1 MRSDRFTLIIKFKK
15 TDLCGSPRFS
25 CFRRIF
31 PHSIFVAQR
40 FERDLL
46 RRLLRLLPFCG
57 TIVFDNAYPYLWF
70 VRRAFGS
77 PDIIRRAGL
86 SIRNLVG
93 VFWRMILFPTDPDG
107 GDVYSRCRRGGNA
120 VFFGCGEAVHPDG
133 AVGYR
138 RVPALSA
145 LFHTLSQP
153 LPVPKNGTFS
163 LSRAQ
168 SRTCSGYAEA
178 RKRRE
183 KINFSIPRL
192 PTVRILR
199 LGKMQPKFAL
209 VLGLFVLWLRRRY
222 SRSAMRK

>member
-1 MRSDRFTLIIKFKK
+1 MRSDRFILIIKFKK

-57 TIVFDNAYPYLWF
+57 TIVFDNAYPYLGF

-107 GDVYSRCRRGGNA
+107 GDVYSRCRRGGA
-120 VFFGCGEAVHPDG
+120 MRCFLGVEKPFI
-133 AVGYR
+133 
-138 RVPALSA
+138 
-145 LFHTLSQP
+145 
-153 LPVPKNGTFS
+153 
-163 LSRAQ
+163 
-168 SRTCSGYAEA
+168 RTERWGIGGFRHC
-178 RKRRE
+178 RLC
-183 KINFSIPRL
+183 SIP
-192 PTVRILR
+192 
-199 LGKMQPKFAL
+199 
-209 VLGLFVLWLRRRY
+209 
-222 SRSAMRK
+222 

>member
-1 MRSDRFTLIIKFKK
+1 MKLNFLKIVSLNYSVINHEIMRSDRFILIIKFKK

-40 FERDLL
+40 FERNLL

-93 VFWRMILFPTDPDG
+93 VFWRMILFPTDSDG
-107 GDVYSRCRRGGNA
+107 GDGYDRCGDAEKA
-120 VFFGCGEAVHPDG
+120 V
-133 AVGYR
+133 R
-138 RVPALSA
+138 W
-145 LFHTLSQP
+145 
-153 LPVPKNGTFS
+153 
-163 LSRAQ
+163 
-168 SRTCSGYAEA
+168 
-178 RKRRE
+178 
-183 KINFSIPRL
+183 NF
-192 PTVRILR
+192 
-199 LGKMQPKFAL
+199 
-209 VLGLFVLWLRRRY
+209 
-222 SRSAMRK
+222 

>member
-1 MRSDRFTLIIKFKK
+1 MRSDRFILIIKFKK

-77 PDIIRRAGL
+77 PDIMQRAGL

-107 GDVYSRCRRGGNA
+107 GDVYSRCRRGAMRCFLG
-120 VFFGCGEAVHPDG
+120 VEKPFIRTERWGIG
-133 AVGYR
+133 
-138 RVPALSA
+138 VPALSA

-178 RKRRE
+178 RKRR
-183 KINFSIPRL
+183 
-192 PTVRILR
+192 
-199 LGKMQPKFAL
+199 MKFNETDM
-209 VLGLFVLWLRRRY
+209 GGER
-222 SRSAMRK
+222 

>member
-1 MRSDRFTLIIKFKK
+1 MIYNGIIQGNDFSKNLI
-15 TDLCGSPRFS
+15 S
-25 CFRRIF
+25 
-31 PHSIFVAQR
+31 
-40 FERDLL
+40 FE
-46 RRLLRLLPFCG
+46 
-57 TIVFDNAYPYLWF
+57 NEKY
-70 VRRAFGS
+70 
-77 PDIIRRAGL
+77 
-86 SIRNLVG
+86 
-93 VFWRMILFPTDPDG
+93 ILFDCEI
-107 GDVYSRCRRGGNA
+107 YSEFLYLHKRLRNTEYINRIRDRKIAIKIRWNKNRMKWTFSPSRAQSRTQFELCH
-120 VFFGCGEAVHPDG
+120 GEKTTVENK
-133 AVGYR
+133 R
-138 RVPALSA
+138 
-145 LFHTLSQP
+145 
-153 LPVPKNGTFS
+153 TFS

>member
-1 MRSDRFTLIIKFKK
+1 MRSDRFILIIKFKK

-107 GDVYSRCRRGGNA
+107 
-120 VFFGCGEAVHPDG
+120 

-163 LSRAQ
+163 LSQMSRA
-168 SRTCSGYAEA
+168 ALA
-178 RKRRE
+178 RAMPRRE
-183 KINFSIPRL
+183 NDC
-192 PTVRILR
+192 
-199 LGKMQPKFAL
+199 
-209 VLGLFVLWLRRRY
+209 
-222 SRSAMRK
+222 

>member
-1 MRSDRFTLIIKFKK
+1 MKLNFLKIVSLNYFVINHEIMRSDRFILIIKFKK

-40 FERDLL
+40 FERNLL

-77 PDIIRRAGL
+77 PDIMQRAGL

-93 VFWRMILFPTDPDG
+93 VFWRIILFSDRFG
-107 GDVYSRCRRGGNA
+107 RRRCLRPLR
-120 VFFGCGEAVHPDG
+120 GCGKGG
-133 AVGYR
+133 AVEFLGE
-138 RVPALSA
+138 VPFVRTERWGISGFRYHWLCSM
-145 LFHTLSQP
+145 FRTLSQP

-168 SRTCSGYAEA
+168 SLTQFGLCRG
-178 RKRRE
+178 E
-183 KINFSIPRL
+183 KTKNEIQRFR
-192 PTVRILR
+192 
-199 LGKMQPKFAL
+199 
-209 VLGLFVLWLRRRY
+209 
-222 SRSAMRK
+222 

>member
-1 MRSDRFTLIIKFKK
+1 MRSDRFILIIKFKK

-107 GDVYSRCRRGGNA
+107 GDVYSRCRRGGQCG
-120 VFFGCGEAVHPDG
+120 VFWVWRSRSSGRSGGVSAG
-133 AVGYR
+133 SGIVGSVPYPE
-138 RVPALSA
+138 PALA
-145 LFHTLSQP
+145 
-153 LPVPKNGTFS
+153 
-163 LSRAQ
+163 
-168 SRTCSGYAEA
+168 CSGKRNVFVKPSAEPNLF
-178 RKRRE
+178 RLCRGE
-183 KINFSIPRL
+183 KTKNEIQRFR
-192 PTVRILR
+192 
-199 LGKMQPKFAL
+199 
-209 VLGLFVLWLRRRY
+209 
-222 SRSAMRK
+222 